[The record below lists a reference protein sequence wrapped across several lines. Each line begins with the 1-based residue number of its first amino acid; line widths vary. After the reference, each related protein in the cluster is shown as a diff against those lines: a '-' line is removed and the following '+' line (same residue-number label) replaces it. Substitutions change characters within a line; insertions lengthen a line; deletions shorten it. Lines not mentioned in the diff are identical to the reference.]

1 MACLREDGK
10 MLSDSEKFTMLVM
23 GMSKESRQDFRRKVG
38 MASRVQVALEDCM
51 MAAHTSSLVASGKL
65 DRVGGGGFGVGS
77 GKGVWVVWNDADN
90 LAILPLKK
98 SRNLEAKAEVAA
110 DGGRVLGEVRES
122 SESKQAHSFLGWCVQ
137 FEISVWK

>member
-1 MACLREDGK
+1 

-77 GKGVWVVWNDADN
+77 GTGVRVVWNDADN

-110 DGGRVLGEVRES
+110 DDVGEVRES

>member
-65 DRVGGGGFGVGS
+65 DRVGGGRFGVGS
-77 GKGVWVVWNDADN
+77 GTGVRDV
-90 LAILPLKK
+90 
-98 SRNLEAKAEVAA
+98 
-110 DGGRVLGEVRES
+110 
-122 SESKQAHSFLGWCVQ
+122 
-137 FEISVWK
+137 